1 VNRAIEWFARNHVA
15 ANLIM
20 LMLVVGGLST
30 IFVITQKTFPD
41 IDIDMIRIDVEYRGA
56 APEEVEEGI
65 CIRIEEEI
73 EGLEGIDEIRSAAV
87 EGACTVSVE
96 LLTGADEDQA
106 LTDIKNRVDAIDTFP
121 DESEKPII
129 SHVIIRRAVVDVA
142 ISGDVGERTLKEIGQ
157 RVRDEIAALPEV
169 TQAELQ
175 SIRPYEISIEVS
187 EETLRRYGLT
197 FDQVV
202 QAVRRSSLDLPGGSV
217 KTAGGEILLR
227 TKGQAYRGE
236 EFERIVVV
244 TRADGT
250 RLTLGE
256 IAEVVD
262 GFEDIDEWSRFD
274 GKPAVMVRT
283 FRVGEQDTIEISNAV
298 KAYVAEAQARM
309 PAGVEVTVWQ
319 DATHTLRS
327 RLDTLLR
334 NGRSGFLLVLLVLA
348 AFLKP
353 RLAFWVTLGVPISF
367 MGALWTLPAL
377 NIAIDVISLF
387 AFIVVLGIL
396 VDDAVVVG
404 ENVHTHQ
411 SKGAPRLEGA
421 IRGTQ
426 EVAVPVV
433 FGVLTTI
440 VAFGPALLVPGPMG
454 QIMGQLATVV
464 IACLFFSV
472 IESQLVLPAHLSHR
486 RERPQETGLAAAPRS
501 RLRRIGARIGRA
513 QDRLAAELQQFAGSV
528 YRPLLERALA
538 WRYLTIC
545 SAIALLL
552 WALGVIASGR
562 MHFAFFP
569 PIEADYVAA
578 LLTMPQGTPA
588 EVTASAVAHIERA
601 SEVLRAE
608 LDPQYAPGGSVVKHR
623 HATVGAQP
631 FRSQQAQNPQA
642 AGRSSAGGAHLGEVV
657 LELIASEE
665 REISTSQVA
674 ARWRELTGPIPD
686 ATELVFSSD
695 LFSTGEAINIQLQG
709 PSIDDLRRAADRV
722 KDGLAE
728 YPGVLDITDSFRAG
742 KQEVKLA
749 ILPSA
754 EPLGLTMQDLARQ
767 VRQAFYGEEAQRI
780 QRGRDDVRVM
790 VRYPRG
796 QRRSLASLENMRIR
810 TTDGAEVPF
819 HVVARAELG
828 RGFATIRRAD
838 RQRVVNVTADVDRTQ
853 TTANEVLASLLAG
866 PLGEILADYP
876 GMSYSLEGEQRE
888 QRRALGGLARGYVL
902 ALFGIYALLAV
913 PLRSYLQPLIIMSVI
928 PFGFVGAIGGHLLLG
943 YNLSFM
949 SVIGII
955 ALSGVVVNSSLVL
968 VDFINRRRAKG
979 LPLRRAVRSAG
990 VARFRPI
997 VLTALTTF
1005 AGLTPLMMERSVQA
1019 QFLIP
1024 MAVSLAFG
1032 VIFATVITLL
1042 VVPCAYLIL
1051 EDVRGAFGAL
1061 AGSRGRGPAGEP
1073 PEPELPA
1080 PGMDEEERRRE
1091 KGLTLVQR

>member
-20 LMLVVGGLST
+20 LMLVVGGLAT
-30 IFVITQKTFPD
+30 IPVITQKTFPD

-56 APEEVEEGI
+56 APEEVEEGV

-73 EGLEGIDEIRSAAV
+73 EGIEGIDEIRSSAV
-87 EGACTVSVE
+87 EGACAVIVE

-121 DESEKPII
+121 EETEKPVI

-142 ISGDVGERTLKEIGQ
+142 ISGDVDERALKELGQ

-175 SIRPYEISIEVS
+175 SARPYEISIEVS
-187 EETLRRYGLT
+187 EESLRRHGLK

-217 KTAGGEILLR
+217 KTEGGEILLR

-256 IAEVVD
+256 IGQVVD

-274 GKPAVMVRT
+274 GRPTVMVRT
-283 FRVGEQDTIEISNAV
+283 FRGGEQDTIGISDAV

-319 DATHTLRS
+319 DGSRTLRS

-353 RLAFWVTLGVPISF
+353 RLAFWVSLGVPISF
-367 MGALWTLPAL
+367 MGALWLLPVFD
-377 NIAIDVISLF
+377 IAIDVISLF
-387 AFIVVLGIL
+387 GFIVVLGIL

-411 SKGAPRLEGA
+411 SRGAPRLEGA

-454 QIMGQLATVV
+454 QIIGQIATVV
-464 IACLFFSV
+464 MICLAFSV
-472 IESQLVLPAHLSHR
+472 IESQLVLPTHLSHG
-486 RERPQETGLAAAPRS
+486 RERPPRPESAATPPS
-501 RLRRIGARIGRA
+501 LLRRFGERVGRA
-513 QDRLAAELQQFAGSV
+513 QDRLAGGLQRFASAV
-528 YRPLLERALA
+528 YQPLLERALA
-538 WRYLTIC
+538 WRYLTVC
-545 SAIALLL
+545 SAVALLL
-552 WALGVIASGR
+552 WALGFIASGR
-562 MHFAFFP
+562 LHFAFFP

-578 LLTMPQGTPA
+578 LLTMPQGTPV

-601 SEVLRAE
+601 AETLRAE
-608 LDPQYAPGGSVVKHR
+608 LDPQYAPGGSLVKHR
-623 HATVGAQP
+623 HSTVGAQP
-631 FRSQQAQNPQA
+631 FRTQQSQNPQA
-642 AGRSSAGGAHLGEVV
+642 AGRTASGGAHLGEVV
-657 LELIASEE
+657 LELIPSEQ
-665 REISTSQVA
+665 RAISTSQVA
-674 ARWRELTGPIPD
+674 ARWRELAGSIPD
-686 ATELVFSSD
+686 ATELVFASD

-709 PSIDDLRRAADRV
+709 PSIQDLRRAADRV
-722 KDGLAE
+722 QARLAE

-790 VRYPRG
+790 VRYPEG

-810 TTDGAEVPF
+810 TADGAEVPF
-819 HVVARAELG
+819 HVVARVDLG

-838 RQRVVNVTADVDRTQ
+838 RQRVVNVTADVDRTR

-876 GMSYSLEGEQRE
+876 GISYSLEGEQRE
-888 QRRALGGLARGYVL
+888 QRRAMGGLARGYVL
-902 ALFGIYALLAV
+902 AIFGIYGLLAV
-913 PLRSYLQPLIIMSVI
+913 PLRSYLQPFIIMSVI

-968 VDFINRRRAKG
+968 VDFVNRRRAEG
-979 LPLRRAVRSAG
+979 LSVLDAVRGAG

-1005 AGLTPLMMERSVQA
+1005 AGLTPLMMERSMQA

-1024 MAVSLAFG
+1024 MAVSLAYG
-1032 VIFATVITLL
+1032 VIFATGVTLL

-1051 EDVRGAFGAL
+1051 EDVRHGFAGL
-1061 AGSRGRGPAGEP
+1061 AGARDHVPVGEP

-1080 PGMDEEERRRE
+1080 PGLDEEERRRE